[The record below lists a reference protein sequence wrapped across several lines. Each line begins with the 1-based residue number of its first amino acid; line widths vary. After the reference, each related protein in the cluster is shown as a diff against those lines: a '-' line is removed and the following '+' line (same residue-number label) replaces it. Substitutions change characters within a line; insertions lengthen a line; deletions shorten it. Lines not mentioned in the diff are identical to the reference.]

1 MRKVIAWLLIATML
15 AGSMTACA
23 GKGGLAE
30 TVPTSTKPTLTELAE
45 DTDVL
50 IGHED
55 TYWVAESC
63 QLSGEEGEN
72 TPQALD
78 PNEWTMDLLIWVD
91 GTARFRDIHEGIC
104 LMDDSCRNLT
114 WERGTEGEFLFYSVL
129 YPEPILRGTFQK
141 GILTLKYW
149 ESTVTMKREA
159 LPQTVGQQYA
169 PAELAGTWLMVS
181 GETEGY
187 EWEAMPAEF
196 SSIVFKVTAYDGP
209 LVMSAD
215 MEERDYF
222 GHMRYCD
229 YGLATEV
236 LPEPLYEGCENEAW
250 VVRIG
255 EKSPKDE
262 NGYPTQTELYATL
275 LGEDTLMLQ
284 RYYTLDGCPAVSHQI
299 YWRLPDLVSWME
311 PESMKLDYSNWVC
324 TGYEGETG
332 ELPQLDGLSIVL
344 SPDHTCN
351 ITFGDGSSQKGT
363 WDLGSGGVVRLCGA
377 EDYDDPF
384 WFGGAISGYWVDTA
398 EGSVETYQMALYYK
412 GGIIKLALNS
422 YG

>member
-1 MRKVIAWLLIATML
+1 MRKIIAWLLAAVL

-23 GKGGLAE
+23 DKGGPIE
-30 TVPTSTKPTLTELAE
+30 TVPTGTKPTLTEPTGNE
-45 DTDVL
+45 EVS

-72 TPQALD
+72 TPQTLD
-78 PNEWTMDLLIWVD
+78 PDEWTMDLLIRVD
-91 GTARFRDIHEGIC
+91 GTARYRDIHEGIC

-114 WERGTEGEFLFYSVL
+114 WERSAEGEFLFYSVL
-129 YPEPILRGTFQK
+129 YPEPILRGIYEK

-149 ESTVTMKREA
+149 ESTVTMRQES

-187 EWEAMPAEF
+187 EWEAMPAEL
-196 SSIVFKVTAYDGP
+196 SSLVFKVTAYDGP

-222 GHMRYCD
+222 GHMLGCG

-236 LPEPLYEGCENEAW
+236 LPEPLYEGCANEAW
-250 VVRIG
+250 AVRIG
-255 EKSPKDE
+255 EESPRDE
-262 NGYPTQTELYATL
+262 NGFPTQTEFYATL

-284 RYYTLDGCPAVSHQI
+284 RYYTMDGYPAVSHQI
-299 YWRLPDLVSWME
+299 YWRLTDLVSWME
-311 PESMKLDYSNWVC
+311 PDSMKLDYANWVC
-324 TGYEGETG
+324 TGYEGESG
-332 ELPQLDGLSIVL
+332 EFPELEGLSVVL
-344 SPDHTCN
+344 CPDHTCN
-351 ITFGDGSSQKGT
+351 VTFGDGSSQEGT
-363 WDLGSGGVVRLCGA
+363 WELGAGGVVRLCGA

-384 WFGGAISGYWVDTA
+384 WFGGAISGYWVDTV

-412 GGIIKLALNS
+412 GGIMKLTLNS